1 MSKRVV
7 AKRAGS
13 QSRKRPSSI
22 KKRKIRVTLK
32 SSLWYQ
38 AAAQSISINAGRRYL
53 ARDAALWAPR
63 AADDRD

>member
-7 AKRAGS
+7 EKRASS
-13 QSRKRPSSI
+13 QSRKRPSNI

-38 AAAQSISINAGRRYL
+38 SAAQSISINGGRRYL
-53 ARDAALWAPR
+53 ARDAALWVPH
-63 AADDRD
+63 AADERE